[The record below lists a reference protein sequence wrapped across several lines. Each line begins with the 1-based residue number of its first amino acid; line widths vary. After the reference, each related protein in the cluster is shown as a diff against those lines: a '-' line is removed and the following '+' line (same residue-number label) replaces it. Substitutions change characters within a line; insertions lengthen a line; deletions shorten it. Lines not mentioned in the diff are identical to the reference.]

1 MDEKVE
7 YVRSAYLNARMPHVI
22 NKVLLLHEYCLYKD

>member
-7 YVRSAYLNARMPHVI
+7 YERSAYLNARKPHIKRLVI
-22 NKVLLLHEYCLYKD
+22 NTAQW